1 MRRVVKIGGS
11 LLSRRDLPMALSTW
25 MSQQT
30 PAETLCIVGGGKVID
45 AIRQLDGV
53 HPGDPAMIHWLCVD
67 SLQTTF
73 HFVASWF
80 DWSII
85 VRPSEFREA
94 MASGFSADAPTLLNV
109 SSFYFPAADS
119 LKHMTLPHDWR
130 TTTDAI
136 AALLAIQTEAD
147 ELVLLKSCEVEC
159 GFTPQQLAEQGIVD
173 DAFPEIAE
181 GISVIRIEKL

>member
-1 MRRVVKIGGS
+1 
-11 LLSRRDLPMALSTW
+11 
-25 MSQQT
+25 
-30 PAETLCIVGGGKVID
+30 
-45 AIRQLDGV
+45 
-53 HPGDPAMIHWLCVD
+53 
-67 SLQTTF
+67 
-73 HFVASWF
+73 
-80 DWSII
+80 
-85 VRPSEFREA
+85 

>member
-1 MRRVVKIGGS
+1 
-11 LLSRRDLPMALSTW
+11 MALSTW

-85 VRPSEFREA
+85 VRPSEF
-94 MASGFSADAPTLLNV
+94 
-109 SSFYFPAADS
+109 
-119 LKHMTLPHDWR
+119 
-130 TTTDAI
+130 
-136 AALLAIQTEAD
+136 
-147 ELVLLKSCEVEC
+147 
-159 GFTPQQLAEQGIVD
+159 
-173 DAFPEIAE
+173 
-181 GISVIRIEKL
+181 